1 VAPLLDWSAIPDRDP
16 SLEAIQLLEGHEY
29 LYQIDLTDA
38 PTAVID
44 TDRPEVFYPDSQRG
58 DRGRLRPGLYTG
70 TLNVAIRAD
79 GQTIGT
85 LAFEVRSRKLD
96 YLSQYRWMLRDI
108 AEQLSELVMQRFAP
122 AEQRFSPD
130 HARDA
135 ATLYQRFAFLRTFVT
150 GEVFEAAMG
159 QVLARP
165 HRAWIAEEQARRPGQ
180 GFPAGSALARQL
192 VTPGP
197 RVPWRQPRGWL
208 ASPSLPAYLH
218 ALRTEET
225 LDTPENRFVK
235 FVLTRWRDLAAQ
247 LGDVLERERPS
258 PAVQRGRRE
267 VTALVDQL
275 DCVIAEDLFQEVGA
289 LTHFPAG
296 SQVLQK
302 REGYRDLFR
311 AYVQSEAAA
320 LLAWQGGEDVYG
332 AGQRDVAT
340 LYEFWAF
347 LQLANVVSQL
357 CEQPF
362 DFGSLIELRSDGL
375 GLRLQR
381 GRAAHLTG
389 VATRLGR
396 RLKLELWFNRSFHAG
411 ADNADSWSR
420 PMRPDCSLL
429 MRPADENAVPFERVW
444 LHFDAKYRVEGLL
457 DLFGPDRIRPED
469 EDVDLLDAE
478 QAEEARG
485 TATRADLLKMHAY
498 RDAIRRSAG
507 SYVLYPGTEPR
518 RFPVYHEILPGIGAF
533 AMRPTGTGPAA
544 GADTIE
550 RFLNDVLDHVASQL
564 TQHERWR
571 YWTTEIYRPDQEIHE
586 KVAAAPYLTRPPADT
601 LILLGYV
608 KSGDH
613 LAWIHRTGRY
623 NVRAG
628 GRRGKVELTSRELAV
643 DLILLYGPDLEHP
656 ELWRVA
662 GEPEILTRAQMLE
675 MSYPDPTVD
684 LYFCLPLEAVDPD
697 EGPPL
702 PSRDAIVRL
711 RARLKTG
718 VDRGEPL
725 ATTWLD
731 VARSID
737 T

>member
-1 VAPLLDWSAIPDRDP
+1 LSADPDRDP

-38 PTAVID
+38 PTATID
-44 TDRPEVFYPDSQRG
+44 TDIPEVFQSDTQRG

-70 TLNVAIRAD
+70 TLTVAIRAD
-79 GQTIGT
+79 GQTLGT
-85 LAFEVRSRKLD
+85 MAFEVRSRKLD

-108 AEQLSELVMQRFAP
+108 AEQLSELIMQRFAP

-130 HARDA
+130 HVRDA
-135 ATLYQRFAFLRTFVT
+135 ATLYQRFAFLRAFLT
-150 GEVFEAAMG
+150 GEVFEAAIG

-165 HRAWIAEEQARRPGQ
+165 HRAWIAEEQLRRPGQ
-180 GFPAGSALARQL
+180 GFSAGSALARQIAA
-192 VTPGP
+192 PGP
-197 RVPWRQPRGWL
+197 RVPWHRSGEWL
-208 ASPSLPAYLH
+208 PSTSLPAYLR
-218 ALRTEET
+218 AVRTEET

-247 LGDVLERERPS
+247 LGDVLERDAPNA
-258 PAVQRGRRE
+258 AVQRGRRE
-267 VTALVDQL
+267 VKALVDQL
-275 DCVIAEDLFQEVGA
+275 DWVLAEDLFREVGT

-332 AGQRDVAT
+332 AGQRDVAM

-347 LQLANVVSQL
+347 MQLANVVSQA
-357 CEQPF
+357 CEERF
-362 DFGSLIELRSDGL
+362 DFGSLIELRTDGL
-375 GLRLQR
+375 GFKLHR
-381 GRAAHLTG
+381 GRAARLAG

-396 RLKLELWFNRSFHAG
+396 RLKLELWFNRLFRTG
-411 ADNADSWSR
+411 ADNAGSWSR

-429 MRPADENAVPFERVW
+429 IRPADESAAPFERVW
-444 LHFDAKYRVEGLL
+444 LHFDAKYRIEGLL
-457 DLFGPDRIRPED
+457 DLFGPERIRPED
-469 EDVDLLDAE
+469 EDLDLLHAE
-478 QAEEARG
+478 QAEEEGG

-507 SYVLYPGTEPR
+507 SYVLYPGAQQK
-518 RFPVYHEILPGIGAF
+518 RFRVYHEILPGIGAF
-533 AMRPTGTGPAA
+533 AMRPSETGAAA
-544 GADTIE
+544 GADTIQQ
-550 RFLNDVLDHVASQL
+550 FLNDVLDHVASQL

-571 YWTTEIYRPDQEIHE
+571 YWTSEIYRGDQEVRE
-586 KVAAAPYLTRPPADT
+586 RVAAAPYLTRPPADT
-601 LILLGYV
+601 PVLLGYV
-608 KSGDH
+608 KSQDH
-613 LAWIHRTGRY
+613 LAWIHQTRQY

-628 GRRGKVELTSRELAV
+628 GRMGKVELTSRELAV
-643 DLILLYGPDLEHP
+643 DLILLYGPELAHP
-656 ELWRVA
+656 ELWRVG
-662 GEPEILTRAQMLE
+662 GEPEILTRAQMLD
-675 MSYPDPTVD
+675 MRYPAPTVD
-684 LYFCLPLEAVDPD
+684 LYFCLPLQAIDPN
-697 EGPPL
+697 EGPSL
-702 PSRDAIVRL
+702 PSRDAITRL